1 MTPYVAVGIPP
12 IALKRFRVEKRLS
25 NNEGRSLHI
34 ISTVCDVYNLSIDDL
49 AMDSRKRELVQ
60 CRQLIMYLLSRFTK
74 LTLKK
79 IGSIFNRH
87 YSTVIY
93 AIGTME
99 DILSYNQK
107 FRTKVSSIEK
117 VI

>member
-25 NNEGRSLHI
+25 NNDGRSLHI

-49 AMDSRKRELVQ
+49 ATASHKRELVQ
-60 CRQLIMYLLSRFTK
+60 CRHLIMYLLKRFTK
-74 LTLKK
+74 LTLVE